1 MLPLTR
7 NRIMQAALLRHEG
20 AGLST
25 VPYHRI
31 RRVCVVMQTDCA
43 RVLVRTGYV
52 PSSVSMILWGEAVES
67 APSNA
72 LVANGATPE
81 QVAGWAVGRT

>member
-1 MLPLTR
+1 MTKCYVLLTGGRMLPLTR
-7 NRIMQAALLRHEG
+7 NRISQAALLRHEG

-52 PSSVSMILWGEAVES
+52 PSSVGMILWGDTHGVRGVTS
-67 APSNA
+67 MSK
-72 LVANGATPE
+72 L
-81 QVAGWAVGRT
+81 Q

>member
-1 MLPLTR
+1 MTKRYDLLTGGRMLPLTR
-7 NRIMQAALLRHEG
+7 NRISQAALLRHEG

-52 PSSVSMILWGEAVES
+52 PSSV
-67 APSNA
+67 
-72 LVANGATPE
+72 
-81 QVAGWAVGRT
+81 Q

>member
-43 RVLVRTGYV
+43 RVLVRTRYV
-52 PSSVSMILWGEAVES
+52 PSSVSMILWGDTHWVRGVMS
-67 APSNA
+67 MSG
-72 LVANGATPE
+72 L
-81 QVAGWAVGRT
+81 Q

>member
-1 MLPLTR
+1 MTKRYDLLTGGRMLPLTR
-7 NRIMQAALLRHEG
+7 NRIKQAALLHHEG

-52 PSSVSMILWGEAVES
+52 PSSVGMILWGDAHWVRGVMSMSE
-67 APSNA
+67 
-72 LVANGATPE
+72 L
-81 QVAGWAVGRT
+81 Q

>member
-7 NRIMQAALLRHEG
+7 NRISQAALLRHEG

-52 PSSVSMILWGEAVES
+52 PSSVGMILWGDTHAGCAV
-67 APSNA
+67 
-72 LVANGATPE
+72 
-81 QVAGWAVGRT
+81 

>member
-7 NRIMQAALLRHEG
+7 NRIMQAALLHHEG

-31 RRVCVVMQTDCA
+31 RRVCVVMLADCA
-43 RVLVRTGYV
+43 RVLVRTRYV
-52 PSSVSMILWGEAVES
+52 PSSVGMILWGDAHWVRGVLS
-67 APSNA
+67 MSG
-72 LVANGATPE
+72 L
-81 QVAGWAVGRT
+81 Q

>member
-31 RRVCVVMQTDCA
+31 RRVCGPCLLTVHG
-43 RVLVRTGYV
+43 VLVRTGYV
-52 PSSVSMILWGEAVES
+52 PSSVSMILWGDTHWVRDEMS
-67 APSNA
+67 MSG
-72 LVANGATPE
+72 L
-81 QVAGWAVGRT
+81 Q